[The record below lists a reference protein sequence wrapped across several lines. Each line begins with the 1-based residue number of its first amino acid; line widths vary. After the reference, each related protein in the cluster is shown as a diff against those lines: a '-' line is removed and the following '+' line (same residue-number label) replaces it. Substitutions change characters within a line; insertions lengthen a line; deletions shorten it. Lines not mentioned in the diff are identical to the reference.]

1 MKGEIKKSK
10 SVKSEEPV
18 KKCTTRSSSKKIK
31 KEDSDIEEVPQK
43 VKTHEEV
50 LVEDDEVDTCSITGI
65 SLSELSHVR
74 CEVMKEMVQFPQH
87 LRTRYYFEQ
96 SLEVKVQTYF
106 GISDPEKLNKFSTSD
121 PFKVGDEVIVAHYE
135 QPAVMKRDVSKP
147 TQSSSEEGASSSTT
161 DSDDKC
167 TQGSVPTNYEETEP
181 EFEDGSAESDIAT
194 PSLPVVPSDVVGR
207 GSCDVAKCR
216 LPVVQLEVVG
226 RGSHDVA
233 TEPKPKP
240 DLPPN
245 KEEVVGGGSCD
256 VDTEPKPKLDL
267 PNKEE
272 VVGGGSRDVNTKP
285 KPQTRLT
292 K

>member
-106 GISDPEKLNKFSTSD
+106 GISDPQKLKKLSASD

-135 QPAVMKRDVSKP
+135 QPAVMKRDLSKP
-147 TQSSSEEGASSSTT
+147 TQSASDKNEEGTSSSTT
-161 DSDDKC
+161 DSDDKS
-167 TQGSVPTNYEETEP
+167 TQGSVPTNHEETEP
-181 EFEDGSAESDIAT
+181 EFEDGSAESDANVGGGRDDVAK
-194 PSLPVVPSDVVGR
+194 PSLPVVPLEVVGR
-207 GSCDVAKCR
+207 GSRDVAKCS

-226 RGSHDVA
+226 RRSHDVA

-245 KEEVVGGGSCD
+245 KDRGCW
-256 VDTEPKPKLDL
+256 
-267 PNKEE
+267 
-272 VVGGGSRDVNTKP
+272 R
-285 KPQTRLT
+285 R
-292 K
+292 